1 MASHKIAVILRSTGR
16 LSEEEI
22 ENMSEDEAWQWLRS
36 NASVLYQADDETGGV
51 DDT

>member
-36 NASVLYQADDETGGV
+36 NASAPYQADDETGGV